1 VSKPGSSLET
11 AVARRLSA
19 VLSIPLL
26 TLAVAGCDDQGP
38 PDPDD
43 GDSSTSEGS
52 QVTDGGEATTDG
64 TDFRAMDV
72 KRALLAV
79 SEVLQTQQLTPRG
92 GHANHIVCEG
102 GEADTFVD
110 TKYSSTAQGR
120 ADYFIGQTG
129 SAQAARDV
137 VAALASAGWTPRDDS
152 WADDGIHS
160 AGTDRWSIYV
170 SMGGLDVRIEMYA
183 TEPIVLMSVS
193 GPCIEPPGGNEPSL
207 ASKDLEIPGAVPLTN
222 GPTKGENG
230 RFLPGT

>member
-1 VSKPGSSLET
+1 M
-11 AVARRLSA
+11 RLST
-19 VLSIPLL
+19 VLCVGVLL
-26 TLAVAGCDDQGP
+26 TPVVAGCDDQGAGP
-38 PDPDD
+38 VD
-43 GDSSTSEGS
+43 GPTSTSEGS

-64 TDFRAMDV
+64 THFRAMDV
-72 KRALLAV
+72 TRALLAV
-79 SEVLQTQQLTPRG
+79 SEVLQTQQLTPRS

-110 TKYSSTAQGR
+110 TLYSFTAQGR

-137 VAALASAGWTPRDDS
+137 VAALESAGWTPRDDG

-170 SMGGLDVRIEMYA
+170 SMDGLDARIEMYA

-193 GPCIEPPGGNEPSL
+193 GPCIEPPGGTEPSL